1 MITYD
6 IKDLYVNIPIEET
19 LTFSSTMAEIFL
31 QNLEDMHIKQL
42 LGAKNILFYTRYVDD
57 ILIIYDTKITH
68 PDLINTHKNQ
78 IHTNIKLNPTHKNN
92 GCISFL
98 DLLIIRMSS
107 NLEIDTFHKPTTTDT
122 TINFFSNHPTECTT
136 YRY

>member
-57 ILIIYDTKITH
+57 ILIIYDTKKTH
-68 PDLINTHKNQ
+68 PELISTHINQ
-78 IHTNIKLNPTHKNN
+78 IRTH
-92 GCISFL
+92 I
-98 DLLIIRMSS
+98 
-107 NLEIDTFHKPTTTDT
+107 
-122 TINFFSNHPTECTT
+122 
-136 YRY
+136 